1 MAASSKK
8 RNTWHK
14 VRRGPFIVITSFL
27 VIWFIGIA
35 SGEPVRVLE
44 QAVRVCLSCIGIG

>member
-8 RNTWHK
+8 RKKWHK
-14 VRRGPFIVITSFL
+14 VRLGPFIVIASFL

-44 QAVRVCLSCIGIG
+44 QAIRVCLNCIGIG

>member
-1 MAASSKK
+1 MIAARKRKK
-8 RNTWHK
+8 GHK
-14 VRRGPFIVITSFL
+14 VRRGPFIVLASFL
-27 VIWFIGIA
+27 AIWFIGIA

>member
-1 MAASSKK
+1 MIASAKK
-8 RNTWHK
+8 RRKWHK
-14 VRRGPFIVITSFL
+14 AKKGPFIVITFFL

-44 QAVRVCLSCIGIG
+44 QAVRVCLNCIGIG